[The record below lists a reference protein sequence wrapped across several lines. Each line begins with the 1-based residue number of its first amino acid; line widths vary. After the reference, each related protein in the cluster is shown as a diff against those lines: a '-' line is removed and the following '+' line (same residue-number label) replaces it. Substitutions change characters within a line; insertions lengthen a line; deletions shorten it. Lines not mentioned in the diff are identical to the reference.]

1 MRYFLTFAYNG
12 TPFHGWQRQ
21 PNAMSV
27 QQTLEEALS
36 TVLRKPIAITGA
48 GRTDTGVH
56 AQQMTAHFEATLS
69 TEIEKNLVHLLNRY
83 LDENIAVHSLKPV
96 HADAHA
102 RFDAT
107 ARTYKY
113 HLGFQKNPF
122 QQGLQYVTSTA
133 LNLDHMNAA
142 AQILLEYT
150 DFEAFAKHHSDVKT
164 FLCDISYAHWER
176 TDQGAIFTITANRF
190 LRNMVRAI
198 VGTLI
203 EVGKGKLNPA
213 DMHRIIE
220 SKQRGEAGFSVP
232 ACGLYLT
239 EISYPETVYVNEE
252 RES

>member
-21 PNAMSV
+21 PNAISV

-36 TVLRKPIAITGA
+36 TVLREPIAITGA

-69 TEIEKNLVHLLNRY
+69 AATEKNLVHLLNRF
-83 LDENIAVHSLKPV
+83 LDENIVVYSLKAVHDS
-96 HADAHA
+96 AHA
-102 RFDAT
+102 RFDAI
-107 ARTYKY
+107 ARTYQY
-113 HLGFQKNPF
+113 HLGVQKQPF
-122 QQGLQYVTSTA
+122 KQGLQYVIPTA
-133 LNLDHMNAA
+133 LDFDKMQAA
-142 AQILLEYT
+142 AQILLEYN

-164 FLCDISYAHWER
+164 FLCDISFAGWER

-203 EVGKGKLNPA
+203 EIGKGKLDTA
-213 DMHRIIE
+213 DMHRIIQ
-220 SKQRGEAGFSVP
+220 SKERGKAGFSVP

-239 EISYPETVYVNEE
+239 RVSYPDTIYIQ
-252 RES
+252 